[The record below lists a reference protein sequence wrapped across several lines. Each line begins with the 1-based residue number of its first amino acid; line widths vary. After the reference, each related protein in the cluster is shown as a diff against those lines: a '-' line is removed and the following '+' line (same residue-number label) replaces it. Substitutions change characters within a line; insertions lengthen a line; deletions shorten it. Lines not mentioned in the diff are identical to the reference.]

1 MAIGKVLTDPVS
13 ITDPKYGHL
22 KEYVKNYKIDYK
34 DWNKVVDILFH
45 ELPKNEQF
53 EYKMQKGLCQIRD
66 SNIINQINQLH
77 LF

>member
-1 MAIGKVLTDPVS
+1 MAIGKVLTEPVS

-22 KEYVKNYKIDYK
+22 KEYVENSNIDYE
-34 DWNKVVDILFH
+34 DWNKAVDILFH